1 MHRDRRSSPQ
11 RQRMKARHGGRSRP
25 HSGRENDT
33 GRGHFLCWFESSI
46 VPLLN
51 IKGELNLR
59 EEAQLRARWV
69 RCLFLLMFLQGCAVE
84 TTHVTQELDVPLQGY
99 QILQVLPAANQTGQ
113 TFSFDISSFF
123 TDELEGDLRTKG
135 HQVSAPGQVQPNT
148 LIIKC
153 SILSYSPGTAGKT
166 AEATALGLLP
176 GGFYF
181 APQDTTKVK
190 ADLIDQQSGRIVA
203 SVVSIQSQHESG
215 LVPMLSVGGGQGVS
229 VITTQKLVLQD
240 AAWGIAS
247 KIDAKM
253 MQP

>member
-1 MHRDRRSSPQ
+1 V
-11 RQRMKARHGGRSRP
+11 A
-25 HSGRENDT
+25 
-33 GRGHFLCWFESSI
+33 
-46 VPLLN
+46 LLN
-51 IKGELNLR
+51 IKGELNMR
-59 EEAQLRARWV
+59 EESRPRARSV

-84 TTHVTQELDVPLQGY
+84 STHVTQELGVPLQGY
-99 QILQVLPAANQTGQ
+99 QILQVLPATNQTGQ
-113 TFSFDISSFF
+113 TFSFDISGFF
-123 TDELEGDLRTKG
+123 THELESDLRTKG
-135 HQVSAPGQVQPNT
+135 HQVLAPGQVQPKT

-181 APQDTTKVK
+181 APHDATKVK
-190 ADLIDQQSGRIVA
+190 ADLIDQQSGKIVA
-203 SVVSIQSQHESG
+203 SVISIQSQPESG
-215 LVPMLSVGGGQGVS
+215 LVPTVTVGSAHGLSVK
-229 VITTQKLVLQD
+229 TTQKLVLRD

>member
-1 MHRDRRSSPQ
+1 MAAGATKGLWSVDESPPRS
-11 RQRMKARHGGRSRP
+11 RSRP
-25 HSGRENDT
+25 DSGREKDT
-33 GRGHFLCWFESSI
+33 GCGHFLCWFDLSI
-46 VPLLN
+46 VALLN
-51 IKGELNLR
+51 IKGELNMR
-59 EEAQLRARWV
+59 EETQPRARWV

-84 TTHVTQELDVPLQGY
+84 TTHVTEELGVPLQGY
-99 QILQVLPAANQTGQ
+99 QILQVLPATNQTGQ

-123 TDELEGDLRTKG
+123 TDELESDLRTKA
-135 HQVSAPGQVQPNT
+135 HQVSAPGQVQPKT

-153 SILSYSPGTAGKT
+153 SILSYSPATAGKT
-166 AEATALGLLP
+166 AEATALGFLP

-203 SVVSIQSQHESG
+203 NVISIQSQPESG
-215 LVPMLSVGGGQGVS
+215 LVPLVSVGDGHGVS
-229 VITTQKLVLQD
+229 VITTQKLVLRN